1 MKKVK
6 SSTLI
11 NSARSHLES
20 VQNILKQVNEDTITV
35 DTHHINQK
43 HRSDQYSSVYGC
55 LLTGAP
61 LRHRTSSGTSFGKSD
76 PWSFNP
82 KAEFDALVIRHLQ
95 QESRAIEWERTAMR
109 QQKGRRKSDATSS
122 LTLTCIRLDKPDAS
136 LQLSCSRN
144 KMSNDHI
151 LSTDDKMR
159 TSQLAPFNKG
169 RSLRIQKQDRKH
181 KIGKC
186 NISSQGTLEFSRSD
200 SNISR
205 ECMTYP
211 CYRDRSELTQFRVRR
226 LPSSSEEAS
235 TSDFS
240 NKFSTEDVL
249 PPSILRRAKTVSD
262 IVRLEKR
269 VSFIDD
275 RSTSNHSN
283 NMMADEIRKNLVGRK
298 Q

>member
-1 MKKVK
+1 MKKMK

-11 NSARSHLES
+11 ISARSHLEC
-20 VQNILKQVNEDTITV
+20 VQQILKQVNEDTITV

-43 HRSDQYSSVYGC
+43 HWSDYYSSVHGC
-55 LLTGAP
+55 SLTRAP
-61 LRHRTSSGTSFGKSD
+61 VRHRTSSGISFGKSD
-76 PWSFNP
+76 PRSFDP
-82 KAEFDALVIRHLQ
+82 KAEFDALVVRHLQ
-95 QESRAIEWERTAMR
+95 QESRATEWERTAMR
-109 QQKGRRKSDATSS
+109 QQKGRRRSDATSS
-122 LTLTCIRLDKPDAS
+122 LTLTCLDKTDAS
-136 LQLSCSRN
+136 LHLSCSRN
-144 KMSNDHI
+144 KMSNNHI
-151 LSTDDKMR
+151 LSTDDKLRMG
-159 TSQLAPFNKG
+159 QLAPFNKG
-169 RSLRIQKQDRKH
+169 RSLHIQKQDRKH

-186 NISSQGTLEFSRSD
+186 NICSQGTGEFSQSD

-211 CYRDRSELTQFRVRR
+211 YYRDRSELAQFRVRR
-226 LPSSSEEAS
+226 LPSRSEETS

-240 NKFSTEDVL
+240 NKFSIEGVL

-283 NMMADEIRKNLVGRK
+283 NMMADETRHVFLGRK